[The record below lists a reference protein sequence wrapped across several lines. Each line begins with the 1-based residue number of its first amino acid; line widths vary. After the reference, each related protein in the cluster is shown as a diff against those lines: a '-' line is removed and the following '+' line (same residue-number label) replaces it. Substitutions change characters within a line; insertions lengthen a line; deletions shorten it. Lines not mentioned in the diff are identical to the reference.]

1 MSPSNK
7 PLFSIITV
15 TFNAE
20 RTLESTIK
28 SIFRQTYTNFEFIIV
43 DGKSTDGTVEV
54 IKKHKTGITKWI
66 SEPDQGLYDAMN
78 KGMQLATGDYI
89 WFMNAGDEIYGS
101 DTLELISAMNTGE
114 DIYYGEMMLVD
125 ANGKEIGLRSK
136 MTSQKLPAKLNWKSM
151 RKGMAVGHQS
161 FIIKKSAAP
170 EFDITY
176 RFSADIDW
184 IIKCLRNSK
193 TVVNTGLILSK
204 FLSNQVL
211 GKFHAGGESKKHLYN
226 SLKER
231 FQIHR
236 KHFGL
241 ITTTF
246 FHLYIILKA
255 GVFYIRRTVS
265 G

>member
-1 MSPSNK
+1 MSQTAK
-7 PLFSIITV
+7 PLFSLITV

-20 RTLESTIK
+20 RTLEATIK
-28 SIFRQTYTNFEFIIV
+28 SILGQTYSDTEFIIV
-43 DGKSTDGTVEV
+43 DGKSTDGTVDI
-54 IKKHKTGITKWI
+54 IKKYESGITKWI

-89 WFMNAGDEIYGS
+89 WFMNAGDEIFTN
-101 DTLELISAMNTGE
+101 DTLELISLQCSGQ
-114 DIYYGEMMLVD
+114 DIFYGEMMLID
-125 ANGKEIGLRSK
+125 AGGKEIGLRSR

-161 FIIKKSAAP
+161 FIIRKAVAP
-170 EFDITY
+170 EFDISY
-176 RFSADIDW
+176 HYSADIDW

-193 TVVNTGLILSK
+193 TITNTGLILSK

-236 KHFGL
+236 KHYGWF
-241 ITTTF
+241 ITIL
-246 FHLYIILKA
+246 FHIFIILKA
-255 GVFYIRRTVS
+255 AVFYIRRTVL